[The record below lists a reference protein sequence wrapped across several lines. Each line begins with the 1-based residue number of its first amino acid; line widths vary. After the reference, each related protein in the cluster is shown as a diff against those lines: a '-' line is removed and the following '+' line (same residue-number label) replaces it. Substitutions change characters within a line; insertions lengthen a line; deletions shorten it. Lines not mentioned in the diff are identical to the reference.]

1 MNFVNYLSAR
11 NHLKEINKTIEVMG
25 GDASSPM
32 LLAQRDMTQDEVT
45 FFYYQSISDVIYTL
59 LFLIILILGYGASDA
74 I

>member
-11 NHLKEINKTIEVMG
+11 KHLKEINKTIEVMG
-25 GDASSPM
+25 GDEASPM

-59 LFLIILILGYGASDA
+59 LFLIILIVGYGAADA